1 MRKVGI
7 YSTSGD
13 KHTRLR
19 NQMRRLF
26 GCTVSLL
33 YEDARG
39 EATLNAPI
47 ARLTEFWWS
56 ERQPDA
62 RSLWE
67 SKIEL
72 GEDFFNEIIRCPIP
86 IDLNTLRAMK
96 RSPLGLDLSLWLTYR
111 PAVGGPH
118 LRLELGGYQVAETHV
133 GTLFVVVP
141 PPVFDP
147 DPGLRPI
154 PKPFQRQAFVP
165 ELPHDR
171 SLDQSSLRS
180 TVNRSGKLPPRRLGL
195 PNHEYWAMRLAE
207 HLLGHAP
214 EPHLLKAAT
223 AVGAHDNEIDVV
235 LLGVLDD
242 LIGRGAESHVGR
254 QIQPFLLFS
263 RQDRGEFF
271 LPLLLCIVECPQ
283 GVRGVYFMNYMV

>member
-19 NQMRRLF
+19 NQRRRLF

-96 RSPLGLDLSLWLTYR
+96 RSPLGLDLYLWLTYR
-111 PAVGGPH
+111 PAGGGPH

-195 PNHEYWAMRLAE
+195 PGYIRVSQMA
-207 HLLGHAP
+207 
-214 EPHLLKAAT
+214 
-223 AVGAHDNEIDVV
+223 
-235 LLGVLDD
+235 
-242 LIGRGAESHVGR
+242 
-254 QIQPFLLFS
+254 
-263 RQDRGEFF
+263 
-271 LPLLLCIVECPQ
+271 
-283 GVRGVYFMNYMV
+283 